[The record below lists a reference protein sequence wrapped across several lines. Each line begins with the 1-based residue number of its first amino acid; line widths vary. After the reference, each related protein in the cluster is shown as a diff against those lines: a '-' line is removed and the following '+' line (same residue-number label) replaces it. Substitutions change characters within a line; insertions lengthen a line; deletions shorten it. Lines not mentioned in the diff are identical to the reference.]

1 MGAMKVIAAA
11 CVLLLTGC
19 ATVRP
24 PEPTAVSNGMLVVQA
39 KVRGAV
45 VSFTSDL
52 PDRATIEQLD
62 ADGQPVP
69 GRTVRSSLGREGRVY
84 FLDLPPGR
92 YSLTSFSFPARG
104 ARYEVELSSAVMRKS
119 AVDLRP
125 GAAAYLGSVLLDG
138 RFPDFDVAVER
149 ALPVLGHWLTPF
161 LSRPVIP
168 RDTDLRAH
176 EIGPLAEQ
184 LALHD
189 ARKDLAGMQW
199 LLAVENR
206 LRELG
211 APEAAA
217 TSGGL
222 RNREIPLTEDRFFS
236 WRDTLKWGPPLHA
249 SSGLAWKR
257 PGGEARVAVFFT
269 SATAPGFAGYDEA
282 VRQLR
287 AAADNL
293 EDPAAVYEVRVGT
306 RTGQGARLTTHTYK
320 EGSLVGSEER
330 VTVTETVLVPDPY
343 GVYTARL
350 RAPRDEF
357 QKVLPAFHEFLIQL
371 VLGQPVKAAPK
382 QELTLPL

>member
-1 MGAMKVIAAA
+1 MRLIAAA
-11 CVLLLTGC
+11 ALLVLAGC

-24 PEPTAVSNGMLVVQA
+24 PEPTSVSHGMLIA
-39 KVRGAV
+39 EARVRGAV
-45 VSFTSDL
+45 LSFTSDL

-62 ADGQPVP
+62 ADGVPVP
-69 GRTVRSSLGREGRVY
+69 GREIRSSLGREGRIY

-92 YSLTSFSFPARG
+92 YALSSFSFPARG
-104 ARYEVELSSAVMRKS
+104 ARYEVELSSAAMRKS
-119 AVDLRP
+119 PVDLRP
-125 GAAAYLGSVLLDG
+125 GAAAFLGSVVLDG

-149 ALPVLGHWLTPF
+149 ALPVIAHWLTPF
-161 LSRPVIP
+161 LPRPVIP
-168 RDTDLRAH
+168 RDTDLRGQ
-176 EIGPLAEQ
+176 ELGPLAEQ
-184 LALHD
+184 LLLHD

-211 APEAAA
+211 APEPVA
-217 TSGGL
+217 TAGGL

-236 WRDTLKWGPPLHA
+236 WRDTLKWGAPLRA
-249 SSGLAWKR
+249 PTGLAWRR

-282 VRQLR
+282 VRQMR
-287 AAADNL
+287 SAADNL

-306 RTGQGARLTTHTYK
+306 RTGQGARRTAHEYK
-320 EGSLVGSEER
+320 EGSLVGSEES
-330 VTVTETVLVPDPY
+330 VTVTETVLVPDPN

-350 RAPRDEF
+350 RAPRGEF
-357 QKVLPAFHEFLIQL
+357 EKVLPAFREFLIQL
-371 VLGQPVKAAPK
+371 VLGQPVKAPPK